1 MKTLFV
7 DVILP
12 LPLPQLFTYRVPQ
25 NLNNSVQE
33 RVRVVVQFGRSKM
46 YSGLVANIHEKAPEN
61 YQAKYIEQ
69 VLDDKPIVLSFQ
81 LKFWKWL
88 AKYYMCSLGEVLNVA
103 LPSGFKLSSETIL
116 HIHPSFEGDYKILN
130 DKEYLV
136 AEALEN
142 NDQLTLQEVSDILGQ
157 KTIMPIIK
165 NLIEKRVAISAEDL
179 KLRYKPKIVEY
190 VRFTQKYRIEENL
203 REGFNVLS
211 RAPKQLEVLMTYI
224 KLSTWHS
231 LDPKEIKKT
240 QLYKEAEASLSQ
252 LKSLIEKGFLE
263 IYEKEEGRLSSFS
276 KEIDKENELN
286 EFQVEALS
294 SIKDQFEK
302 LPVVLLHGITSS
314 GKTEL
319 YIQLAKEQIKKGKKV
334 IYLVPEIGLTTQLV
348 NRLKVRFGDRLGVYH
363 SKFSQNERVEIWNNA
378 IFNDSYDII
387 IGARSTLFVP
397 LDNLGLIIVD
407 EEHESSY
414 KQYDPQPRYHAKD
427 AAIVLGI
434 QTNAKV
440 LLGSATPSIESYYN
454 AKKEKIGLVSLTQR
468 FGNVELPQIHVA
480 DLKESHKNH
489 MMKADL
495 SSELYEAMKVVLER
509 KEQVILFQNRR
520 GFSPVMRCET
530 CGWMPECKSCDITLT
545 YHKFKNQLS
554 CHYCGYALPVPKNCG
569 KCGSE
574 KLRLAGF
581 GTEKVEEDLEIFFP
595 DHKIMRMDL
604 DTTRNKNSY
613 QRIIQ
618 DFEDGE
624 IDVLVG
630 TQMISKGLD
639 FDKVSLV
646 GILSA
651 DTMLSYPDFRAF
663 EKSYQ
668 LMTQVAGRSG
678 RKSKRGHVIVQAFE
692 PNHFIIRKLVEGD
705 YEGMVKDQLIHRKQF
720 DYPPYSRMIKLTLKH
735 KIQQTVQSASQNLV
749 FDLRKILGS
758 RVLGPETPGISRIRN
773 LYLENII
780 VKLPKSGSN
789 EEMKAKINAVIK
801 DFSNQTQ
808 FRSLRVVID
817 VDPI

>member
-319 YIQLAKEQIKKGKKV
+319 YIQLAKEQIKKGEKV

-414 KQYDPQPRYHAKD
+414 KQHDPQPRYHAKD

-678 RKSKRGHVIVQAFE
+678 RKRKRGHVIVQAFE

-789 EEMKAKINAVIK
+789 EEMKVKINAVIK

>member
-25 NLNNSVQE
+25 AMTESIQV
-33 RVRVVVQFGRSKM
+33 RVRVVVQFGKSKM
-46 YSGLVANIHEKAPEN
+46 YSGLVAKIHYRAPEN
-61 YQAKYIEQ
+61 YQAKYIDQ
-69 VLDDKPIVLSFQ
+69 ILDEKPIVHEFQ
-81 LKFWKWL
+81 LKFWNWL
-88 AKYYMCSLGEVLNVA
+88 AEYYLCSLGEVLNAA
-103 LPSGFKLSSETIL
+103 LPSGFKLNSETIL
-116 HIHPSFEGDYKILN
+116 HIHPGFLGDFKLLN

-179 KLRYKPKIVEY
+179 KLRYKPKIVDY
-190 VRFTQKYRIEENL
+190 IRLTPNYRIEENL
-203 REGFNVLS
+203 KNGFNELS
-211 RAPKQLEVLMTYI
+211 RAPKQLEVLMTYV
-224 KLSTWHS
+224 KMSGWHTST
-231 LDPKEIKKT
+231 PKEIKKT
-240 QLYKEAEASLSQ
+240 QLYKEADASLAQ
-252 LKSLIEKGFLE
+252 VKSLVEKNYFE
-263 IYEKEEGRLSSFS
+263 IYEKEEGRVSSFS
-276 KEIDKENELN
+276 KEIDQENVLNAQQEQGLKELK
-286 EFQVEALS
+286 S
-294 SIKDQFEK
+294 QFSTF
-302 LPVVLLHGITSS
+302 PVVLLHGITSS

-319 YIQLAKEQIKKGKKV
+319 YIHLAKEQIKLGKKV

-363 SKFSQNERVEIWNNA
+363 SKFNENERVEIWNNA
-378 IFNDSYDII
+378 IFKDKYDII

-397 LDNLGLIIVD
+397 LENLGLIIVD

-414 KQYDPQPRYHAKD
+414 KQHDPQPRYHAKD
-427 AAIVLGI
+427 AAIVLGM
-434 QTNAKV
+434 QTGAKV

-454 AKKEKIGLVSLTQR
+454 AKHKKIGFVSMSR
-468 FGNVELPQIHVA
+468 RYGDVDLPEIHVA
-480 DLKESHKNH
+480 DLKEAQKQR

-495 SSELYEAMKVVLER
+495 SPELYEAMKIVLEK

-520 GFSPVMRCET
+520 GFSPIMRCET

-545 YHKFKNQLS
+545 YHKFRNQLS
-554 CHYCGYALPVPKNCG
+554 CHYCGYAIPVPKSCG

-581 GTEKVEEDLEIFFP
+581 GTEKVEEDLEVFFP
-595 DHKIMRMDL
+595 DHKIKRMDL
-604 DTTRNKNSY
+604 DTTRNKNAY

-639 FDKVSLV
+639 FDNVSLV
-646 GILSA
+646 GVLSA
-651 DTMLSYPDFRAF
+651 DNMLSYPDFRAF

-668 LMTQVAGRSG
+668 LMTQVAGRAG
-678 RKSKRGHVIVQAFE
+678 RKSKRGHVIIQSYE
-692 PNHFIIRKLVEGD
+692 PNHFIINKVVEGD
-705 YEGMVKDQLIHRKQF
+705 YIGMVKDQLIHRKQF
-720 DYPPYSRMIKLTLKH
+720 DYPPYSRMIKITLKH
-735 KIQQTVQSASQNLV
+735 KMQQTVKNASQNLV
-749 FDLRKILGS
+749 FDLRKILGG

-773 LYLENII
+773 LYLENILI
-780 VKLPKSGSN
+780 KLPKTGSN
-789 EEMKAKINAVIK
+789 KELKSRISSVLSE
-801 DFSNQTQ
+801 FCNQKQ
-808 FRSLRVVID
+808 FRALRVVID
-817 VDPI
+817 VDPL